1 MSFVDTTQIR
11 DRNRGLMKQSF
22 SYKER
27 TQVEISLAGEYQFE
41 NAALALDVLDELN
54 KMGYVISEEAIR
66 KGMASYD
73 LAGAFLGCCKRTSF
87 PDGRRA

>member
-1 MSFVDTTQIR
+1 MDTTQIR

-66 KGMASYD
+66 KGMRHTIWQGRFSVVAKEPLFLMD
-73 LAGAFLGCCKRTSF
+73 GA
-87 PDGRRA
+87 A